1 MAQLQREVPLVL
13 GPEERAGERLLVRGV
28 GGGGAA
34 GGHQLLQLQEEQGA
48 EQRGDPRGSAPQP
61 TRGRSHMHAS
71 RDASRC
77 QRIIV
82 PAHKCPPH
90 RSATSGPHPC
100 TDMQRVAQLGRFAQN
115 GVPPYHGIMPVAFL
129 QIVRGEGLIWA
140 QNRFGVIPQF
150 RQRGDC
156 PSRAE
161 EGAPNFTRTAN
172 PMAFCLLPF
181 QQRKSL
187 ASHGGRASPGRCGYV
202 LKPHG
207 QAFCQK
213 LTTAVR
219 GPIPCRRL
227 VSIRSACI
235 GSGVWSEWWRLG
247 IVVHLIVKHVRI
259 FCSHLAYIVDLFFG
273 LKVQILHIERIV
285 T

>member
-129 QIVRGEGLIWA
+129 QIVRGG
-140 QNRFGVIPQF
+140 RFHPGPKSFLGSYHSLGRGGIAPQE
-150 RQRGDC
+150 RRKAL
-156 PSRAE
+156 PILHVR
-161 EGAPNFTRTAN
+161 RT
-172 PMAFCLLPF
+172 LW
-181 QQRKSL
+181 
-187 ASHGGRASPGRCGYV
+187 
-202 LKPHG
+202 
-207 QAFCQK
+207 
-213 LTTAVR
+213 
-219 GPIPCRRL
+219 
-227 VSIRSACI
+227 RSACCPFSRESLWHLM
-235 GSGVWSEWWRLG
+235 GGAHRQGGVATS
-247 IVVHLIVKHVRI
+247 
-259 FCSHLAYIVDLFFG
+259 
-273 LKVQILHIERIV
+273 
-285 T
+285 